1 MKEVTGF
8 FGSVAIVLAVVATSI
23 FALHDRT
30 TLVSPA
36 EAVAEDF
43 VRALTTGRYNVAM
56 RYVDPRAG
64 VSRDAIQTW
73 SDQLR
78 SQGSVQS
85 VDVTPVASDRDSA
98 ITNYVVTLASG
109 QEITGE
115 LRLIFD
121 REWLVTR

>member
-1 MKEVTGF
+1 MKESGGLLATM
-8 FGSVAIVLAVVATSI
+8 AVVIGLVAASV
-23 FALHDRT
+23 FGFHDRN

-43 VRALTTGRYNVAM
+43 VRALATGRYNVAM

-64 VSRDAIQTW
+64 LSRDAIQTW

-78 SQGSVQS
+78 RQGAIQS
-85 VDVTPVASDRDSA
+85 VDVTPVTSDEDIA
-98 ITNYVVTLASG
+98 TTNYAVTFTSG

-115 LRLIFD
+115 LRLTFD
-121 REWLVTR
+121 REWRITR